1 MGSRFVRSPLP
12 LPLCLCREKN
22 GHEKLIGCI
31 SGVAERT
38 AWREPVEYNGPVS
51 ETKPFRLTES
61 VKAAG

>member
-1 MGSRFVRSPLP
+1 MGSRFSGPAAFLP
-12 LPLCLCREKN
+12 PCLCREKN

-31 SGVAERT
+31 SDIAERT
-38 AWREPVEYNGPVS
+38 AWCEPVEYNGPVS